1 MPQSLSEQTIVVFGA
16 TGGIGGALT
25 RDLVEAGATVIAA
38 ARGEEALQELADETG
53 VATMVADVTDID
65 AVDAVLGKA
74 MDDTGRLDGVVLAV
88 GSILVRPIHMVKP
101 DAFAETLRINTTA
114 AYNVV
119 SKATRRMM
127 RSDGGS
133 IVLFSTAAAHTGV
146 PNHEAIAAA
155 KLGVEGIVRSTA
167 ATYAGK
173 GIRINA
179 VAPGL
184 VRTPLAERITSNE
197 GALEAS
203 RKMHALGRI
212 GEPEDIAHAARFLLE
227 STWTTGQTIVVDGG
241 LSGVK
246 G

>member
-38 ARGEEALQELADETG
+38 ARGEEALQALADETG

-127 RSDGGS
+127 RGDGGS

-167 ATYAGK
+167 ATYAKK